1 MRPGTTSQKNRDV
14 VDRFAKVVEQAA
26 AYTNAHETQTLP
38 LYASFAGM
46 DLDVVKQMHHTY
58 SATSFDPREIQ
69 PVIDLAAKYKIIP
82 RGFSASE
89 FIVGGK
95 G

>member
-1 MRPGTTSQKNRDV
+1 
-14 VDRFAKVVEQAA
+14 
-26 AYTNAHETQTLP
+26 
-38 LYASFAGM
+38 
-46 DLDVVKQMHHTY
+46 VKQMHHTY